1 MRNRLVENRFLL
13 RNAASAPIFSIRA
26 PVSRSVKSKGE
37 PMANQSALRK
47 IDTSEPAVPAA
58 RDPRETV
65 ADATEELV
73 RRLLK
78 ASNSNEIAAVIGL
91 PPIKGISGPKV
102 FY

>member
-1 MRNRLVENRFLL
+1 
-13 RNAASAPIFSIRA
+13 
-26 PVSRSVKSKGE
+26 
-37 PMANQSALRK
+37 MANQSALRK
-47 IDTSEPAVPAA
+47 IDTSEPVVPTA
-58 RDPRETV
+58 RAPREAPV
-65 ADATEELV
+65 GAVVDATDELV

>member
-1 MRNRLVENRFLL
+1 
-13 RNAASAPIFSIRA
+13 
-26 PVSRSVKSKGE
+26 
-37 PMANQSALRK
+37 MAKQSALRK
-47 IDTSEPAVPAA
+47 IDTPEPVVRPARGP
-58 RDPRETV
+58 RDAV
-65 ADATEELV
+65 ADATDELV